1 MLTDEKIQEFL
12 KFNEENWKNRELYVI
27 IPKELIFSQADIK
40 CAVVMAASKW
50 WTLTHQNFREKFQ
63 PLKVNRLLKTF

>member
-1 MLTDEKIQEFL
+1 MDEKIQEFL

-40 CAVVMAASKW
+40 CAVVMAASKMVD
-50 WTLTHQNFREKFQ
+50 FDSSKF
-63 PLKVNRLLKTF
+63 PRKVSAS